1 MKKINGLIVIFLAL
15 TISAYCQTKEEKE
28 VLSAIETLKKGIID
42 ADKELLG
49 SIASEDLV
57 YGHSSG
63 KVQNKAE
70 FIDELVNNQ
79 PKYSSID
86 MADQTIR
93 ISGNTAIVRHI
104 YSAETT
110 NNGTPGHVKIGN
122 MLVWQ
127 KQQGK
132 WKLLARQAYK
142 LLN

>member
-1 MKKINGLIVIFLAL
+1 MKKIFCFSLIIMAL
-15 TISAYCQTKEEKE
+15 TVSAYCQSKVEKE

-42 ADKELLG
+42 ADKNLLNT
-49 SIASEDLV
+49 IASENLV

-70 FIDELVNNQ
+70 FIDEIVNSQ
-79 PKYSSID
+79 PDYLSID
-86 MADQTIR
+86 MTDQTIK

-110 NNGTPGHVKIGN
+110 NNGTPGHIKIGN
-122 MLVWQ
+122 MMVWQ
-127 KQQGK
+127 KDHGK

-142 LLN
+142 LPN

>member
-1 MKKINGLIVIFLAL
+1 MKKIHVLMIVFLAL
-15 TISAYCQTKEEKE
+15 SFTVYSQKKEEFA
-28 VLSAIETLKKGIID
+28 VLSAIETFRKGIID

-49 SIASEDLV
+49 SIAAEELV
-57 YGHSSG
+57 YGHSNG
-63 KVQNKAE
+63 KVQNKVE
-70 FIDELVNNQ
+70 FIEEIVNSQ
-79 PKYSSID
+79 PDYISID

-110 NNGTPGHVKIGN
+110 NNGTSGHVKIGN

-127 KQQGK
+127 KQHGK

-142 LLN
+142 LPI